1 MTGNTL
7 IKVEN
12 LVKHFPIG
20 GGLFRKPKWVRAVD
34 GINFEIKEGETFG
47 LVGESGCGKTTAG
60 RLMLKLLEP
69 TAGKITYNID
79 GNEYDL
85 YNVGKKTL
93 RKLRREMQIVFQD
106 PQSSLNPRYSIRK
119 TLMDPYI
126 IHGLFTRE
134 ERLKKIY
141 DLLDTVGLRKHHMN
155 RYPHEFSGG
164 QRQRIGIARALAL
177 NPRFIVHDEPVAAL
191 DVSVR
196 AQVLNLLMDLQEEL
210 GLTYIFISHDLSV
223 VKHIS
228 DKIGIMYVGEMVEQ
242 GKTREIFKNPKHPY
256 TEALLSAIPIPS
268 FKVKKRK
275 RIILRGDV
283 PSPVMPPT
291 GCRFHPRCLY
301 AKESP
306 LDCTADE
313 PVYQNLGEDRQIHCH
328 YPLSGGNNE

>member
-1 MTGNTL
+1 MAGDTL

-60 RLMLKLLEP
+60 RLLLRLLEP
-69 TAGKITYNID
+69 TAGRVTYNID
-79 GNEYDL
+79 GEEYDL
-85 YNVGKKTL
+85 YNTGKKTL

-119 TLMDPYI
+119 TLMDPFI
-126 IHGLFTRE
+126 IHGLYTRE

-141 DLLDTVGLRKHHMN
+141 DLLDTVGLRKHHVN

-210 GLTYIFISHDLSV
+210 GLTYVFISHDLSV

-228 DKIGIMYVGEMVEQ
+228 DTIGIMYVGEMVEQ
-242 GKTREIFKNPKHPY
+242 GRTKDIFQSPKHPY

-268 FKVKKRK
+268 FKIKKRK

-301 AKESP
+301 AKDNCSV
-306 LDCTADE
+306 DE
-313 PVYQNLGEDRQIHCH
+313 PEYKNVEENRQIHCH
-328 YPLSGGNNE
+328 YPLTSGNIIEYQ